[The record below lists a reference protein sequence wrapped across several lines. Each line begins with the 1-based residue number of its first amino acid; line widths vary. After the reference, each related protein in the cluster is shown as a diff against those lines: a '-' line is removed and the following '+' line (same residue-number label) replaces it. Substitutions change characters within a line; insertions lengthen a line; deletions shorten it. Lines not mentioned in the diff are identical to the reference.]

1 MTGYIENSNM
11 REICYILD
19 LPGEGL
25 RIRVRIIGGC
35 GSGKTYIARKL
46 AQSYGI
52 PCYETDNFVWDRRDN
67 TKNSPEVRDA
77 KLAEAMDAESWI
89 IEGVHYQWGTESF
102 RQADLIFLIRPKAYV
117 QDARVISRFMKTRL
131 GLEQGNYKQS
141 FKYLRV
147 MLLEWNRGFRRESIP
162 AIMALTEQY
171 QAKRIIVQQ
180 NREILQHVGRY
191 VRGKSVLGAS
201 D

>member
-1 MTGYIENSNM
+1 M
-11 REICYILD
+11 
-19 LPGEGL
+19 
-25 RIRVRIIGGC
+25 
-35 GSGKTYIARKL
+35 
-46 AQSYGI
+46 
-52 PCYETDNFVWDRRDN
+52 
-67 TKNSPEVRDA
+67 RDA

-102 RQADLIFLIRPKAYV
+102 RQADLIFLIRPKAYI

-147 MLLEWNRGFRRESIP
+147 MLLDWNRGFRRKSIP
-162 AIMALTEQY
+162 AIMELTEEY
-171 QAKRIIVQQ
+171 RAKRIIVQH
-180 NREILQHVGRY
+180 NLEILQHVRRY
-191 VRGKSVLGAS
+191 MQGKSVLGTS